1 MLGKISPFP
10 LWGKRLRGQHSGN
23 QKPQGTD
30 VSNFIME
37 ISYPAPQPNRALCP
51 SSCVKQTTQETELR
65 VLKTRQNTVMY
76 ESRFLRP
83 GVVTTVT
90 DTASHTTA
98 ALGTASPSLV
108 WQEPGH
114 PAV

>member
-1 MLGKISPFP
+1 MLGKISTFP
-10 LWGKRLRGQHSGN
+10 LWGKRLRGQDSGN

-30 VSNFIME
+30 FSNFIME
-37 ISYPAPQPNRALCP
+37 ISYPAPKPNRALCP

-65 VLKTRQNTVMY
+65 VLKTSQNTVMY

-90 DTASHTTA
+90 DTASHTIVLFSTA
-98 ALGTASPSLV
+98 ALGTALPSLV
-108 WQEPGH
+108 
-114 PAV
+114 